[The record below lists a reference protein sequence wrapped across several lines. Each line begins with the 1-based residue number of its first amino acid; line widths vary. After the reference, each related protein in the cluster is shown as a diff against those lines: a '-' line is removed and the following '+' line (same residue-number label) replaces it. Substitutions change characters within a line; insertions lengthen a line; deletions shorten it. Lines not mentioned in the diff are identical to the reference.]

1 MRAPQRRKS
10 ANFSNGQR
18 SMHDAP
24 RTLEPVNATR
34 EATEDD
40 IRAAYHV
47 RCKSND
53 GDRQKDVEA
62 MRVIHSLKT
71 ERR

>member
-1 MRAPQRRKS
+1 
-10 ANFSNGQR
+10 
-18 SMHDAP
+18 MHDAP